1 MTYQAYEES
10 TFNGSPLELFK
21 FTSDVNVYAYTN
33 NETTVSH
40 LGTEYRPLP
49 IVRGKIAQNSSEAPS
64 LLPVRLPRD
73 CDVAA
78 LFGPFLPAKPVGL
91 TVFRR
96 HLNDPDVQF
105 VPIFLGT
112 VATCSFEEDEAILSG
127 YSLLASLNRRVP
139 WLTYQPNCNWALYH
153 YGCVADRNA
162 FRLDGVVASVSGL
175 TLNAVVFSTQPD
187 GWLKAAWVQRENTRE
202 VRFITSHVGNDITL
216 QSPFPGLAVGEP
228 IVAFAGCMRDMATC
242 GTKFGNLPRF
252 AGWPDIPSKNPYR
265 DNVYGSAGKRSAGSS
280 VTTSTGAGFRA
291 G

>member
-10 TFNGSPLELFK
+10 TYNGSPLELFK
-21 FTSDVNVYAYTN
+21 FTSDVNVYGYTN
-33 NETTVSH
+33 NETPVTH
-40 LGTEYRPLP
+40 LGTDFLPLP
-49 IVRGKIAQNSSEAPS
+49 VTRGGLGQNASEAPR

-105 VPIFLGT
+105 VPIFIGT
-112 VATCSFEEDEAILSG
+112 VATCSFEGDEAILSG
-127 YSLLASLNRRVP
+127 YSLLGSLKRRVP

-153 YGCVADRNA
+153 NGCGVGRNA
-162 FRLDGVVASVSGL
+162 FRLDGVVASSSGL
-175 TLNAVVFSTQPD
+175 TLTATVFGTQPD
-187 GWLKAAWVQRENTRE
+187 GWLTAAWVQRANTRE

-216 QSPFPGLAVGEP
+216 QSPFPGLATGEP
-228 IVAFAGCMRDMATC
+228 IVAFAGCMRDTATC
-242 GTKFGNLPRF
+242 AGKFNNLPRF
-252 AGWPDIPSKNPYR
+252 AGWPDVPQKNPYR

-280 VTTSTGAGFRA
+280 TTGVTGAGFR